1 MPFYKDRKNTH
12 YAAIYYL
19 CLQNVLRFDILKCRP
34 DLKSLIFG
42 INSELATLQEPY
54 LPFLTDN

>member
-12 YAAIYYL
+12 YAALHYL
-19 CLQNVLRFDILKCRP
+19 CLQNVLRFDILKRQP
-34 DLKSLIFG
+34 DPRSLIFG
-42 INSELATLQEPY
+42 INSELATLQESY